1 MTKPQSLPFAYGSK
15 LMESCKHSHL
25 AMESANPVPPDA
37 IDIHRNDA
45 HLLSTPLSNRPTM
58 SHYPGDTE

>member
-1 MTKPQSLPFAYGSK
+1 
-15 LMESCKHSHL
+15 
-25 AMESANPVPPDA
+25 MESANPVPPDA

-45 HLLSTPLSNRPTM
+45 HLLSQSASTPLSNRPTM